1 MTPGDRAICALRASV
16 MTALHN
22 HHAERQR
29 ALGEGRT
36 TADAVMAQMAEA
48 LRMVPP
54 AAVGSA
60 REFLIGAALSTYDA
74 WLMERDE

>member
-60 REFLIGAALSTYDA
+60 RHPAGFTMRRGGGRVRCD
-74 WLMERDE
+74 